1 MSTQRPDSAFKLID
15 VNKNDSLRAGHSV
28 SSNRL
33 LVLELQEQLSV
44 LRRQLEDKDELLAA
58 LTVGRNA
65 SRGEYQRGS
74 HDSFQD
80 APVTREQLNYYR
92 LAAETANSELAA
104 LQVKHECSQAELLEV
119 RAKLSSRET
128 LIHEMRQEMEN
139 YKENNAR
146 QASVISSLRSQ
157 VQELEQESGTVSSS
171 KTRTELALQ
180 STSKENSTLKERLQ
194 ELENKLRL
202 YMNEWD
208 DTQQKA
214 SSWERKHKE
223 FLSHLSARLNL
234 DSGGKEEHIISKLD
248 ELCQENARQKSKLTI
263 LEESMETHEVDSKA
277 SRETIMRLV
286 AEVAREQKASA
297 SSMKEVESLRQELE
311 SIVLG
316 KRNLERENRALL
328 ERAEANRR
336 AWEVSKQEL
345 GTLEKRSKELD
356 GSLRSSQYEM
366 RSTQNLLHGFREE
379 LADLLSGQS
388 GMLQPSEEAIKER
401 IVEMSRKVESQKEA
415 LSQEEAKVSR
425 VTEQLERQTE
435 LLEAALLRAKQAE
448 RHLSEFRG
456 KLNKLEGEL
465 ITGDVLRDSMSV
477 DKQSYLRFL
486 DQLSEKMKLDRLTA
500 DVGFDMRLDAILS
513 RTDQLVKLENNAVT
527 DTKTLAHNLQ
537 RKVKTQ
543 KEQLE
548 SKELHM
554 EMLRKKIAQ
563 LEEEKKARSA
573 LAVERDEAILNVR
586 KLQKK
591 VERLQK
597 ELGSS
602 RVSNTDLK
610 AKLSDTNEL
619 KIKTLEQNEMIEELS
634 KSLKKLEKMKHGAEK
649 RLTSLKSEMDFTS
662 HKSQEERERTR
673 NLLEAV
679 TSELTT
685 LKKSLEDVV
694 KRERQL
700 VDFREVV
707 SQMLGLNVSTL
718 ALPDYEI
725 IKRLEKLIHSHHSH
739 AGICLCLE
747 NSRESFCQDFHGGC
761 APARRAISAQPAAL
775 TISPAPV
782 RFKHS

>member
-1 MSTQRPDSAFKLID
+1 
-15 VNKNDSLRAGHSV
+15 
-28 SSNRL
+28 
-33 LVLELQEQLSV
+33 
-44 LRRQLEDKDELLAA
+44 
-58 LTVGRNA
+58 
-65 SRGEYQRGS
+65 
-74 HDSFQD
+74 
-80 APVTREQLNYYR
+80 
-92 LAAETANSELAA
+92 
-104 LQVKHECSQAELLEV
+104 
-119 RAKLSSRET
+119 
-128 LIHEMRQEMEN
+128 
-139 YKENNAR
+139 
-146 QASVISSLRSQ
+146 
-157 VQELEQESGTVSSS
+157 
-171 KTRTELALQ
+171 
-180 STSKENSTLKERLQ
+180 
-194 ELENKLRL
+194 
-202 YMNEWD
+202 MNEWD

-234 DSGGKEEHIISKLD
+234 DSGGKEEHIISK
-248 ELCQENARQKSKLTI
+248 
-263 LEESMETHEVDSKA
+263 
-277 SRETIMRLV
+277 
-286 AEVAREQKASA
+286 
-297 SSMKEVESLRQELE
+297 ELE

>member
-1 MSTQRPDSAFKLID
+1 HTHNSIFIINLCSPCSFHFSQ
-15 VNKNDSLRAGHSV
+15 
-28 SSNRL
+28 
-33 LVLELQEQLSV
+33 
-44 LRRQLEDKDELLAA
+44 
-58 LTVGRNA
+58 
-65 SRGEYQRGS
+65 GS

-194 ELENKLRL
+194 EL